1 LDAIAGFA
9 SRRVFQA
16 AYALVAAGGRLNFEN
31 LHARLEEAD
40 QNLLAEAVLEGEP
53 DVTPG
58 TVAAALK
65 RVRRSGEETRSA
77 ELEARVNQAERSGN
91 MDEAF
96 RAMQEASE
104 RKRRA
109 YLLARLQQAERDG
122 NQAEALRLTAE
133 LEGCDRAARG
143 RG

>member
-1 LDAIAGFA
+1 
-9 SRRVFQA
+9 
-16 AYALVAAGGRLNFEN
+16 
-31 LHARLEEAD
+31 
-40 QNLLAEAVLEGEP
+40 
-53 DVTPG
+53 
-58 TVAAALK
+58 
-65 RVRRSGEETRSA
+65 
-77 ELEARVNQAERSGN
+77 